1 MNKLFK
7 SRIGGSVLAVTLL
20 SSSLLVPERLYSQV
34 PMTQVKAMTKIIG
47 IVLDENKVP
56 IPNVSVTVKGD
67 AKTATISNDKGEF
80 IISPTQD
87 NVTLVFKSV
96 GYATKEVVVTGYS
109 RRSKESFTGSAST
122 FSKEDLLRV
131 GNKNVLQSLQNL
143 DPSFVLSEN
152 LALGSNPNALPEIQL
167 RGQTG
172 LDDIR
177 GEYSGN
183 PNEPLFILDG
193 FEANLQKIFDLDM
206 NRVASI
212 TILRDAAAKAIYGS
226 KAANGVVIIETIVPA
241 EGAMRV
247 SYNANFNIEAPDL
260 TSYHLA
266 NAREKLQVELNAG
279 RYTSS
284 QPVYQQHLREQY
296 NAILADIESG
306 VDTYWLSQPLRVGL
320 GNKHTLMLEGGSP
333 SLRYVVDF
341 SYNNNIGVMKGSNRQ
356 NTGGSVNLSYRSG
369 KFNFRNILSVNFNK
383 SNNSP
388 YGSFSEYT
396 SLNPYFSPYDEYG
409 NMKKS

>member
-1 MNKLFK
+1 MQKQL
-7 SRIGGSVLAVTLL
+7 
-20 SSSLLVPERLYSQV
+20 
-34 PMTQVKAMTKIIG
+34 
-47 IVLDENKVP
+47 
-56 IPNVSVTVKGD
+56 
-67 AKTATISNDKGEF
+67 TISNDKGEF

-96 GYATKEVVVTGYS
+96 GYATKEVVVNEKTKLPLVVTLLSANEKIDEVVVTGYS

-152 LALGSNPNALPEIQL
+152 LSLGSNPNALPEIQL

-266 NAREKLQVELNAG
+266 NAREKIAG
-279 RYTSS
+279 GAQCRSL
-284 QPVYQQHLREQY
+284 HLIP
-296 NAILADIESG
+296 AG
-306 VDTYWLSQPLRVGL
+306 LS
-320 GNKHTLMLEGGSP
+320 TA
-333 SLRYVVDF
+333 
-341 SYNNNIGVMKGSNRQ
+341 
-356 NTGGSVNLSYRSG
+356 
-369 KFNFRNILSVNFNK
+369 
-383 SNNSP
+383 
-388 YGSFSEYT
+388 SERT
-396 SLNPYFSPYDEYG
+396 IQCHPC
-409 NMKKS
+409 